1 MGLFGSRNKKRGLLG
16 DTMWDGAQTPGY
28 GDGANQHW
36 DIANMP
42 APMQGAPQDRQPSF
56 WQGGG
61 KFGLRD
67 GIAGILAAIGDGLAQ
82 QGGGQGG
89 AVQMLAGGRMDA
101 MDMARKAQAAQME
114 RQIGL
119 QDYEAKKRID
129 QRYPAP
135 NDTERDYAFIGSK
148 LGPSAADEFLRM
160 RGDPYVTVP
169 LGPNRIYSGPRSGMG
184 AAMGGQM
191 PTAPVGRLTPIG
203 DAPTAQG
210 GASFTP
216 EQYRGLVQR
225 FGSEAAAQDYLRRN
239 GLSVGGY

>member
-67 GIAGILAAIGDGLAQ
+67 WIAGILAAIGDGLAQ

-101 MDMARKAQAAQME
+101 MDMARKAQMEAQQRQQAMQALIAA
-114 RQIGL
+114 G
-119 QDYEAKKRID
+119 ID
-129 QRYPAP
+129 PARA
-135 NDTERDYAFIGSK
+135 N
-148 LGPSAADEFLRM
+148 LG
-160 RGDPYVTVP
+160 
-169 LGPNRIYSGPRSGMG
+169 
-184 AAMGGQM
+184 AMGLASYGDLAPK
-191 PTAPVGRLTPIG
+191 PTEAPSDVRV
-203 DAPTAQG
+203 AEWYRTA
-210 GASFTP
+210 TP
-216 EQYRGLVQR
+216 EQRASYDQTRPIITNGYGSTVVPRSALPRGGGPQPGAIEDGYQ
-225 FGSEAAAQDYLRRN
+225 FMGGNPSDPN
-239 GLSVGGY
+239 SWKPVGGGGGNVTSGFRR